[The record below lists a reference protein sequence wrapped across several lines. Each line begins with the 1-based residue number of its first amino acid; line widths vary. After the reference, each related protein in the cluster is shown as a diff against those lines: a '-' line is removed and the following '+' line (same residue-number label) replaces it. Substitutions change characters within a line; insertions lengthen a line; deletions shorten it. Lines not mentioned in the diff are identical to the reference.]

1 MNCMFSETNFNQ
13 DIGNWDTSNVTEMWY
28 MFASSSFNQDISN
41 WDVNN
46 VTECSDLLSLGAF
59 TPINSPNF
67 TNCTP

>member
-1 MNCMFSETNFNQ
+1 MFSETNFNQ

-41 WDVNN
+41 WNVNN
-46 VTECSDLLSLGAF
+46 VRGCDEFSLQGNLA
-59 TPINSPNF
+59 PINSPNF